1 MIIYALISKETLR
14 FIREEKGVSY
24 EYIDRIAGFSKERL
38 NVWEDIHSEKF
49 PKINQAK
56 SLAKCYR
63 IPFAGFYM
71 NTSDIKLQK
80 TPKLKN
86 LRTIQDAD
94 IDDTAL
100 NLAISDV
107 LDARDLFIETKS
119 KLKEPVTIFDMD
131 ISTDDVC
138 EFARLIR
145 LLFDIRTDEQ
155 YRCKSA
161 RKFYLYVRDKIEAKG
176 IFVHCF
182 SGVST
187 EIVRGFAVFDEIM
200 PVIGINEEDR
210 YPAKT
215 FSIIHELVHVFK
227 RNSAVCNEMFSSFS
241 IRQEEI
247 FCNAVAGEVLVP
259 KDNLIK
265 QIGARVASE
274 LTYDVVEELAEKFSV
289 SKEVISRR
297 LFDIGKI
304 DKGQYEELSIII
316 KRNFEREKEVSKE
329 VRKLLGKGIPRNI
342 PRETVDRTSTA
353 LCKAFYSGYSNGYFD
368 RQDISRYLG
377 VKQTHI
383 EKFLLEVSKWKI

>member
-1 MIIYALISKETLR
+1 
-14 FIREEKGVSY
+14 
-24 EYIDRIAGFSKERL
+24 
-38 NVWEDIHSEKF
+38 
-49 PKINQAK
+49 
-56 SLAKCYR
+56 
-63 IPFAGFYM
+63 
-71 NTSDIKLQK
+71 
-80 TPKLKN
+80 
-86 LRTIQDAD
+86 
-94 IDDTAL
+94 
-100 NLAISDV
+100 
-107 LDARDLFIETKS
+107 
-119 KLKEPVTIFDMD
+119 MD

-138 EFARLIR
+138 EFARSIR

-187 EIVRGFAVFDEIM
+187 ESVRGFAVFDEIM

-265 QIGARVASE
+265 QIGARVAPE

>member
-1 MIIYALISKETLR
+1 MIIYALINKETLQ

-24 EYIDRIAGFSKERL
+24 EYIDRSAGFSKERL
-38 NVWEDIHSEKF
+38 NIWEDIHSDKF
-49 PKINQAK
+49 PTINQAK
-56 SLAKCYR
+56 TLAKCYR

-94 IDDTAL
+94 IDDTGL

-107 LDARDLFIETKS
+107 LDARDLFIETKN
-119 KLKEPVTIFDMD
+119 KLKEPVAVFDMD
-131 ISTDDVC
+131 IATDDVY
-138 EFARLIR
+138 EFARSIR
-145 LLFDIRTDEQ
+145 VLFDIRTDEQ

-161 RKFYLYVRDKIEAKG
+161 RKFYLYVRDKIETKG

-187 EIVRGFAVFDEIM
+187 ESVRGFAVFDETM
-200 PVIGINEEDR
+200 PVIGINDEDR

-215 FSIIHELVHVFK
+215 FSIIHELVHIFK

-265 QIGARVASE
+265 QIGARVESE
-274 LTYDVVEELAEKFSV
+274 LNYDVVEELAEKFSV

-297 LFDIGKI
+297 LLDIGKI
-304 DKGQYEELSIII
+304 GKNQYEELSIII
-316 KRNFEREKEVSKE
+316 RRNFEREKEASKE
-329 VRKLLGKGIPRNI
+329 IRKLLGKGIPRNI
-342 PRETVDRTSTA
+342 PRETVDRTSSA

-383 EKFLLEVSKWKI
+383 EKFLLEVSKW